1 MFWNN
6 NMKNNRI
13 LKNMFVMG
21 GIASSA
27 MGMAQHCPNVLV
39 IMTDEHN
46 FRTLGC
52 YREQLPQEQAY
63 PWGKEVEVKTPHID
77 ALASRGALCLNYYAT
92 HPVSGPSRGCF
103 MTGMYPQKNGVTANN
118 LSLRDEVVTF
128 AETLA
133 DNGYTTAYF
142 GKWHLD
148 GGDKPGWTPKRKF
161 GFMDNRYMYNR
172 GHWKKLSDEGGQ
184 PAVAAINKEGKLS
197 ENLLAGADENSFSTD
212 FLANRALR
220 FIEENKGKPFC
231 CFLSIADPHG
241 PNVVRAPYSTMYTEM
256 KVGRPASA
264 SANVEGMPAWAK
276 KSKRTIVDAGPQNGM
291 AQYLGMVKCIDDNV
305 GKVMRRLQEL
315 GLNENTIVIFTADHG
330 DLLGEHGRD
339 NKSVPFEASA
349 KIPFIW
355 TYPGKIPAGSLVK
368 EAMNNTDFTP
378 TLLKIMNIQSKVQ
391 YQGKEHSKAILGE
404 KDDTGSITAFKGS
417 NWIASTDGRYKL
429 IYSTGL
435 GEVPVLFDLLED
447 PNELVNIYH
456 KKSSRK
462 IIERLA
468 TYLRDYCTTCEEPMW
483 QNEKIREELSLYFNE

>member
-1 MFWNN
+1 
-6 NMKNNRI
+6 
-13 LKNMFVMG
+13 MG

-172 GHWKKLSDEGGQ
+172 GHWKKLSDEDGQ

-212 FLANRALR
+212 FLADRALR

-305 GKVMRRLQEL
+305 GKMMRRLQEL

-456 KKSSRK
+456 KKNSRK